1 MKSMGTKKS
10 TKELQVD
17 DREDEEPPIT
27 TEEHLKMLDH
37 EAKKNEVDRMVSI
50 RVMEGVNAE

>member
-1 MKSMGTKKS
+1 MGTKKS